1 MTTRVEKK
9 FIFASVDFDPFS
21 GKEIERVVPSTSPQ
35 KEIWLTCKAG
45 GEDANR
51 SYNLSASFNFRGR
64 LNRSA
69 LEAAIDYLLVRHESL
84 RSTFSGNGNFV
95 SIYKNPEKNLSFEDL
110 SLLPEHQQDKV
121 LEDFYWNNAHTPFNL
136 IDGPLIRFALFRKAE
151 DAHILNLTVHHIACD
166 RWSLG
171 VILEELSTCYSAI
184 AKGEK
189 PNLPESPSFSQYAI
203 DTNRFE
209 KSPTYKI
216 IEKYWLDQ
224 YQDHDGNLALPT
236 DFPGPPIK
244 TYNSSRHDLLLDPR
258 LINQIKEIGE
268 KAGCSFVQIILTA
281 LEVLLYKTTGQ
292 QDLMIGLPVAGQAT
306 AGLTSLV
313 SHSTN
318 LLPIKSHLNGEVN
331 ILDYLKSRKSEIL
344 DDLEHQHFTF
354 SNILP
359 RLKLQ
364 HNASTTPLVRL
375 VLNNDMGM
383 GDHIFFHGL
392 THTVSFDPKPFE
404 SSDIF
409 LNLTGS
415 NELVSFQCSYNT
427 DLFLPETIKGMMS
440 SFQQVLEQITINP
453 EIKIKDLAVVSEEKS
468 DREIKKIEVP
478 SIEPQTEIFV
488 ACILGKDD
496 ANRSYNMSFS
506 EYLTGNVDYQA
517 IRKALEYL
525 VKRHESLRATFSE
538 DGLKMYIH
546 ETIPLPYTFIDVS
559 KSEPEDR
566 AAYLEKFK
574 VENVEMLFDLI
585 NGPLLHFS
593 LIKLDEDKHFFTI
606 NIHHIICDGWSIN
619 GLYKEFGIIYS
630 AFAKGVQPGL
640 PMPAL
645 FSKYALEKQDFY
657 ESQAYHEIGKY
668 WKNKFEDKTHILDL
682 PTDFKRPPIRRLDSS
697 RLDFTVSFK
706 EYPFLASMSKKLGS
720 NPALIY
726 RVGMEALLYRM
737 TRQTDI
743 VTAMPVAGQLE
754 SLEYGNLIGH
764 CVNMLP
770 IRTTIDGQMPFA
782 QYLNKRKQEI
792 FDDFENQLYTFG
804 SILKNLHI
812 QRDSSR
818 IPLVPF
824 VLNYEKSEESNIN
837 FHGIN
842 AQAVVNPRSFENFE
856 IILDITD
863 DDKELI
869 FRWAYHTALFA
880 PTTIRGMHENLIKML
895 EAVANNP
902 NTPIDELALQGNLE
916 AEPIVH
922 EKRET
927 SLPLK
932 QSFLQKFGEIVNTF
946 PDRPALTYGN
956 TSLTFK
962 ELSNRSNQFAHLLHD
977 RNIQPNDQIGLHLDR
992 SENLLVVLL
1001 GILKS
1006 GASYVPLDVNYPED
1020 RIQGILDNTD
1030 LKLIVSAKER
1040 KLNFP
1045 SEMTIFEDD
1054 LGSLMENRPS
1064 DDLNPPSLEDDHVI
1078 YILHTSGSTGKPK
1091 GVCMGHRALSNLIQW
1106 QAVHSIANKET
1117 KTLQFSP
1124 ITFDV
1129 SFQEIFSTW
1138 CTGGTLA
1145 MVSDELRLDSP
1156 RLLEFIQDEQINRI
1170 FLPFVALQ
1178 ALAEAASNEDV
1189 YPNSLKEVMTAGEQL
1204 IITPQVVRLFSQL
1217 NEPVLFNQYGPTE
1230 THVVTELKLSGNPT
1244 SWPNLPGIGRPIHHT
1259 QVLILDDNLN
1269 QVPRGVTGELCVAG
1283 MALAEGYLNAPGL
1296 TEEKFLEWNTENH
1309 EKIRVYRTGDMARI
1323 LHDDQIEFLGRSD
1336 DQIKI
1341 RGFRVELGE
1350 IEVHLNELEEVQQ
1363 AVVGVQE
1370 DTIGQKLLI
1379 AYLLMVRSP
1388 SVMVKDKKTATDR
1401 GKALQPDTPVSLSI
1415 DRQQVYKKQLAKVLP
1430 AYMVPQEFVEIENFP
1445 MTQSGKIDRKGLPK
1459 VKTFTELSSADTYYS
1474 PSSPTESL
1482 IAKIWMKLLGLSKVS
1497 VRSNFFELGGYS
1509 LIGIRMMAA
1518 IEKETGTRLP
1528 LVSLFESPTI
1538 EELSAVITSTRDKI
1552 KWDSLV
1558 PIKSSGNRPPI
1569 YIVHGGGLNVSPF
1582 YNLLGK
1588 LDPEQPIYGIQAKGL
1603 NGVDDPPTSIEQIA
1617 AHYVSEILEHNP
1629 YGPYI
1634 ISGYSFGGLI
1644 AYEIAQQL
1652 KGLGKQVN
1660 KLILFDTYADQKI
1673 EYANKWDKIT
1683 QDIKNEFGKR
1693 IIETKLLFEH
1703 PGIFKRIKEES
1714 LKRKLKR
1721 FLIFLGL
1728 RKEIKPTG
1736 ILATQ
1741 ERIIRINRNAVKQY
1755 KIQPYPDEIHLFRV
1769 NIRSYY
1775 EPDLTSMGWVPHVK
1789 KVNIIEVEGEH
1800 FSMFEGPKVIDLANK
1815 LQQILDMPSGKIED
1829 GRPKTEA
1836 GRRKPGEWR
1845 VEKG

>member
-1 MTTRVEKK
+1 MTTRINKK
-9 FIFASVDFDPFS
+9 FTFASVDFDPFS
-21 GKEIERVVPSTSPQ
+21 GKEIEKVVPSINSQ
-35 KEIWLTCKAG
+35 KELWLACKTG

-51 SYNLSASFNFRGR
+51 SYNLSLSLNFFGR

-69 LEAAIDYLLVRHESL
+69 LKAAIDQLLVRHESL
-84 RSTFSGNGNFV
+84 RSTFSGNGDFI
-95 SIYKNPEKNLSFEDL
+95 SIDKNLEKNLSFEDL
-110 SLLPEHQQDKV
+110 ALLPEHQQDKV
-121 LEDFYWNNAHTPFNL
+121 LEEFYRDNARTRFNFV
-136 IDGPLIRFALFRKAE
+136 DGPLVKFTLFKKTA
-151 DAHILNLTVHHIACD
+151 DSHILNLTVHHIVCD

-171 VILEELSTCYSAI
+171 VILEEFSACYSAI
-184 AKGEK
+184 VKGQK
-189 PNLPESPSFSQYAI
+189 PKLPNGPAFSQYAL
-203 DTNRFE
+203 DTSRFE
-209 KSPTYKI
+209 KSQEYSA

-224 YQDHDGNLALPT
+224 YKDFTAELILSA
-236 DFPGPPIK
+236 DFPRPTKK
-244 TYNSSRHDLLLDPR
+244 TYNSSRHDLFLDPK
-258 LINQIKEIGE
+258 LVNQINELGHQS
-268 KAGCSFVQIILTA
+268 GCSFVQITMTA
-281 LEVLLYKTTGQ
+281 LEVLLYKITGK
-292 QDLMIGLPVAGQAT
+292 QDLVVGLPVAGQAT

-318 LLPIKSHLNGEVN
+318 LLPLRSHVDGELSFIAYVQ
-331 ILDYLKSRKSEIL
+331 SRKSEIL

-354 SNILP
+354 SDILP
-359 RLKLQ
+359 RLSLR
-364 HNASTTPLVRL
+364 HNASTTPLIQL

-383 GDHIFFHGL
+383 GDQISFHGL
-392 THTVSFDPKPFE
+392 THKVSIDPKPFE
-404 SSDIF
+404 THEIF
-409 LNLTGS
+409 INLTGS

-440 SFQQVLEQITINP
+440 SFRQVLEQITMDP
-453 EIKIKDLAVVSEEKS
+453 EIKIKDVAVVMEGKS
-468 DREIKKIEVP
+468 GGEIKKIEVP

-517 IRKALEYL
+517 LRKALEYL

-546 ETIPLPYTFIDVS
+546 ETIPLPYTFIDIS
-559 KSEPEDR
+559 KSEPEER
-566 AAYLEKFK
+566 EAYLEKFK

-593 LIKLDEDKHFFTI
+593 LIKLDENKHFFTI

-619 GLYKEFGIIYS
+619 GLYKEFGTIYS
-630 AFAKGVQPGL
+630 AFAKGVPPEL
-640 PMPAL
+640 PTPAL

-657 ESQAYHEIGKY
+657 ERQAYHEIGKY

-682 PTDFKRPPIRRLDSS
+682 PTDFKRPPIRRLDSR
-697 RLDFTVSFK
+697 RLDFTVSFA
-706 EYPFLASMSKKLGS
+706 EFPHLATIGRKLGS

-726 RVGMEALLYRM
+726 RVVMEALLYRM

-770 IRTTIDGQMPFA
+770 IRTTIDGQMPFT

-804 SILKNLHI
+804 SILKNLPI

-824 VLNYEKSEESNIN
+824 VLNYEKSEENDIN
-837 FHGIN
+837 FHGIT

-880 PTTIRGMHENLIKML
+880 PTTIMEMHQNLLKIL
-895 EAVANNP
+895 EGVVNDP
-902 NTPIDELALQGNLE
+902 NTPIDKLALQGDDE
-916 AEPIVH
+916 AESTVP
-922 EKRET
+922 ERRERP
-927 SLPLK
+927 LPLT
-932 QSFLQKFGEIVNTF
+932 QSFLQKLEEIVDTF
-946 PDRPALTYGN
+946 PNRTALTNDN
-956 TSLTFK
+956 TTLTFR
-962 ELSNRSNQFAHLLHD
+962 ELSDRSNQFCHLLHN

-1001 GILKS
+1001 GILKA
-1006 GASYVPLDVNYPED
+1006 GATYVPIDINYPED

-1030 LKLIVSAKER
+1030 LRLIIAAQGK

-1045 SEMTIFEDD
+1045 PEKIVFEDEIP
-1054 LGSLMENRPS
+1054 SLIKNQRT
-1064 DDLNPPSLEDDHVI
+1064 DDLDPPSLEDHHLI

-1106 QAVHSIANKET
+1106 QAVHSVAHEES

-1138 CTGGTLA
+1138 CTGGTLV

-1156 RLLEFIQDEQINRI
+1156 RLLEFIEGQQINRI

-1178 ALAEAASNEDV
+1178 ALAEAASNVDV
-1189 YPNSLKEVMTAGEQL
+1189 YPSSLKEVMTAGEQL
-1204 IITPQVVRLFSQL
+1204 IITPQLVRLFSQL
-1217 NEPVLFNQYGPTE
+1217 NESVLFNQYGPTE
-1230 THVVTELKLSGNPT
+1230 THVVTELRLSGNPT
-1244 SWPNLPGIGRPIHHT
+1244 SWPNLPGIGRPIHNT

-1269 QVPRGVTGELCVAG
+1269 QVPRGVTGELCIAG
-1283 MALAEGYLNAPGL
+1283 MPLAEGYLRAPEL
-1296 TEEKFLEWNTENH
+1296 TAEKFLEWNTKNE
-1309 EKIRVYRTGDMARI
+1309 EKVRVYRTGDMARI
-1323 LHDDQIEFLGRSD
+1323 LHDDQVEFLGRSD
-1336 DQIKI
+1336 NQIKI

-1350 IEVHLNELEEVQQ
+1350 IEAHLNGLDEVQQ

-1370 DTIGQKLLI
+1370 DTIGQKQLI
-1379 AYLLMVRSP
+1379 AYLLMADNP
-1388 SVMVKDKKTATDR
+1388 TITIKGKTPTTDR
-1401 GKALQPDTPVSLSI
+1401 KKNLQPDTPFTLPT
-1415 DRQQVYKKQLAKVLP
+1415 DRQQFYKKYLAKMLP
-1430 AYMVPQEFVEIENFP
+1430 AYMVPQEFVEIEDFP
-1445 MTQSGKIDRKGLPK
+1445 MTQSGKIDRKKLPR
-1459 VKTFTELSSADTYYS
+1459 VKISELSSTETYYP

-1482 IAKIWMKLLGLSKVS
+1482 IAKIWMKLLRLSKVS
-1497 VRSNFFELGGYS
+1497 IRSNFFELGGYS

-1518 IEKETGTRLP
+1518 IERETGTRLP
-1528 LVSLFESPTI
+1528 LVSLFENPTI

-1558 PIKSSGNRPPI
+1558 PIKSSGNKPPL

-1629 YGPYI
+1629 YGPYA

-1644 AYEIAQQL
+1644 AYEIALQL

-1673 EYANKWDKIT
+1673 EYANTWDKIT
-1683 QDIKNEFGKR
+1683 QDIRNEFGKR

-1703 PGIFKRIKEES
+1703 PRIFKRIKEES

-1728 RKEIKPTG
+1728 RKEIKSTG

-1775 EPDLTSMGWVPHVK
+1775 EPDLTYMGWVPHVE

-1800 FSMFEGPKVIDLANK
+1800 FSMFDGPKVVDLANK
-1815 LQQILDMPSGKIED
+1815 LQQILDMPSGKMEVE
-1829 GRPKTEA
+1829 RP
-1836 GRRKPGEWR
+1836 KPGELR
-1845 VEKG
+1845 RDNG